1 MMVQVTAP
9 PVRLPR
15 YKRAVSPPPMQLT
28 ARDVRILS
36 AASDMRFL
44 TREQVQELLFSPST
58 ASYCKRRLALL
69 YHNAYL
75 DRIYVPALNSFGST
89 KAIYTLATKGASVV
103 ARDRKID
110 ERELDWRARHND
122 RELYFMRHT
131 LAINDFRIAVTL
143 AAQERGLAVS
153 WTDERA
159 LKRRE
164 MKDYVDDPK
173 HQGRQLVVVPDGYF
187 TVEQGR
193 HKSAFAVEIDRATV
207 EEKPFKEKVR
217 AYGEWKV
224 TGTYERR
231 YAIKS
236 LRVLWVIADVTR
248 DSTRL
253 ERIKRWTE
261 AEGGRSLF
269 WFAMLDD
276 ISPQTIIEAPVWQV
290 AGRDGR
296 YPLLTGGETWSG
308 GTLQPDTS
316 SPFPRGSA
324 PG

>member
-1 MMVQVTAP
+1 
-9 PVRLPR
+9 
-15 YKRAVSPPPMQLT
+15 
-28 ARDVRILS
+28 
-36 AASDMRFL
+36 
-44 TREQVQELLFSPST
+44 
-58 ASYCKRRLALL
+58 LL

-103 ARDRKID
+103 ARDRKVD
-110 ERELDWRARHND
+110 ERELDWRARHTD

-131 LAINDFRIAVTL
+131 LAINDFRIALTL
-143 AAQERGLAVS
+143 AAQERGLTVS

-187 TVEQGR
+187 TVEHGR
-193 HKSAFAVEIDRATV
+193 HKNAFAVEIDRATV

-231 YAIKS
+231 YAVKS

-269 WFAMLDD
+269 WFAMLDELTPD
-276 ISPQTIIEAPVWQV
+276 SVLDGEVWQK
-290 AGRDGR
+290 AGSEGA
-296 YPLLTGGETWSG
+296 YALLAG
-308 GTLQPDTS
+308 
-316 SPFPRGSA
+316 
-324 PG
+324 

>member
-1 MMVQVTAP
+1 MMVQITAP
-9 PVRLPR
+9 PARLPR
-15 YKRAVSPPPMQLT
+15 YRRAVSPPRMQLT
-28 ARDVRILS
+28 ARDVRVLS
-36 AASDMRFL
+36 AACDMRFL
-44 TREQVQELLFSPST
+44 TREQIQELLFSPST

-103 ARDRKID
+103 ARDRKVD
-110 ERELDWRARHND
+110 ERELDWRARHTD

-131 LAINDFRIAVTL
+131 LAINDFRIALTL
-143 AAQERGLAVS
+143 AAQERGLTVS

-187 TVEQGR
+187 TVEHGR
-193 HKSAFAVEIDRATV
+193 HKNAFAVEIDRATV

-231 YAIKS
+231 YAVKS

-269 WFAMLDD
+269 WFAMLDELTPD
-276 ISPQTIIEAPVWQV
+276 SVLDGEVWQK
-290 AGRDGR
+290 AGSEGA
-296 YPLLTGGETWSG
+296 YALLAG
-308 GTLQPDTS
+308 
-316 SPFPRGSA
+316 
-324 PG
+324 

>member
-1 MMVQVTAP
+1 
-9 PVRLPR
+9 
-15 YKRAVSPPPMQLT
+15 
-28 ARDVRILS
+28 
-36 AASDMRFL
+36 MRFL
-44 TREQVQELLFSPST
+44 TREQIQELLFSPST

-89 KAIYTLATKGASVV
+89 KAIYTLAPKGASVV
-103 ARDRKID
+103 ARDRKVD

-131 LAINDFRIAVTL
+131 LAINDFRIALTL
-143 AAQERGLAVS
+143 GAQERGLS
-153 WTDERA
+153 LTWTDERF
-159 LKRRE
+159 LRRRE
-164 MKDYVDDPK
+164 MKDYVEDPK
-173 HQGRQLVVVPDGYF
+173 HRGRRLAVVPDGYF
-187 TVEQGR
+187 TLEGDGHIR
-193 HKSAFAVEIDRATV
+193 AFALEVDRATV

-269 WFAMLDD
+269 WFAMLDELTPESVLD
-276 ISPQTIIEAPVWQV
+276 GEVWQK
-290 AGRDGR
+290 AGSECR
-296 YPLLTGGETWSG
+296 YALL
-308 GTLQPDTS
+308 S
-316 SPFPRGSA
+316 S
-324 PG
+324 

>member
-1 MMVQVTAP
+1 MMVQVKAP

-15 YKRAVSPPPMQLT
+15 YRRAVSPPPMQLT

-44 TREQVQELLFSPST
+44 TRVQIQQWLFSPST

-89 KAIYTLATKGASVV
+89 KAIYTLAPKGASVV
-103 ARDRKID
+103 ARDRKVD

-122 RELYFMRHT
+122 RELYFMRHV
-131 LAINDFRIAVTL
+131 LAINDFRIILTL
-143 AAQERGLAVS
+143 AAQQRGLS
-153 WTDERA
+153 LWWTDERA
-159 LKRRE
+159 LRRRE
-164 MKDYVDDPK
+164 MKDYVDDPL
-173 HQGRQLVVVPDGYF
+173 HRGRRLAVVPDGYF
-187 TVEQGR
+187 TLTG
-193 HKSAFAVEIDRATV
+193 HGHNNAFALEVDRATV
-207 EEKPFKEKVR
+207 EEKPFKEKVW

-224 TGTYERR
+224 TGTSERR
-231 YAIKS
+231 YGTKS

-269 WFAMLDD
+269 WFAMLDELT
-276 ISPQTIIEAPVWQV
+276 PQTTLSTAIWRK
-290 AGRDGR
+290 AGSEGI
-296 YPLLTGGETWSG
+296 YTLL
-308 GTLQPDTS
+308 D
-316 SPFPRGSA
+316 
-324 PG
+324 

>member
-1 MMVQVTAP
+1 MQV
-9 PVRLPR
+9 
-15 YKRAVSPPPMQLT
+15 T
-28 ARDVRILS
+28 ARDVRILN

-44 TREQVQELLFSPST
+44 TREQIQELLFSPST
-58 ASYCKRRLALL
+58 ASYCRRRLALL

-89 KAIYTLATKGASVV
+89 KAIYTLALKGASVV
-103 ARDRKID
+103 ARDRKVD

-122 RELYFMRHT
+122 RELHFMRHT
-131 LAINDFRIAVTL
+131 LAINDFRVAVTL
-143 AAQERGLAVS
+143 AAQERGLTVS

-159 LKRRE
+159 LKRRK
-164 MKDYVDDPK
+164 MKDYVADHK
-173 HQGRQLVVVPDGYF
+173 HQGYQLVVVPDGYS
-187 TVEQGR
+187 TIEERR

-261 AEGGRSLF
+261 AQGGRSLF
-269 WFAMLDD
+269 WFAMLDELT
-276 ISPQTIIEAPVWQV
+276 PETILSAAVWQK
-290 AGRDGR
+290 AGSDTRHA
-296 YPLLTGGETWSG
+296 LL
-308 GTLQPDTS
+308 
-316 SPFPRGSA
+316 A
-324 PG
+324 